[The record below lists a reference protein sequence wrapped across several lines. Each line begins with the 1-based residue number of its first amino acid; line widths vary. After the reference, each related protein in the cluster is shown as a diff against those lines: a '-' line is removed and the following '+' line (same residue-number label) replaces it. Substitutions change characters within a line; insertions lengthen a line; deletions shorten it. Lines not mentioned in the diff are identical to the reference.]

1 MQRALRPVGRLPH
14 PLCIPSF
21 FFICLMAPFSRLVL
35 AISFLMLASCAKQV
49 PLFSDL
55 REEEANEVMAAL
67 LEREVPCTKVP
78 GKEDKWALQV
88 DAEDFPF
95 AMQTLQAMGLPRQSF
110 QRMGEIFQKSGLVSS
125 PTEERVR
132 FIYALSQELS
142 ETFMKIDGV
151 VAARVHIAL
160 PDTDPLAEETNP
172 ASAAVF
178 IKCRPGYNLASS
190 TQDLKSLVTRSVEGL
205 KSDNVELVISS
216 AEAMEPVRR
225 RKEAE
230 PTKAAGLLA
239 QLPPWGV
246 PAAAAGGGFLLAAA
260 IFLLFRKGNSNKAA

>member
-1 MQRALRPVGRLPH
+1 VL
-14 PLCIPSF
+14 LCT
-21 FFICLMAPFSRLVL
+21 LLL
-35 AISFLMLASCAKQV
+35 AACAKQV

-55 REEEANEVMAAL
+55 REEEANEVMAVL
-67 LEREVPCTKVP
+67 MERGVACTKLP
-78 GKEDKWALQV
+78 GKEDKWGLHVAS
-88 DAEDFPF
+88 EDFPF

-125 PTEERVR
+125 PTEERIR

-178 IKCRPGYNLASS
+178 IKTRPSYNLANS
-190 TQDLKSLVTRSVEGL
+190 TQDLKNLVVRSVEGL
-205 KSDNVELVISS
+205 QPDNVELVITS
-216 AEAMEPVRR
+216 AEATEPVR
-225 RKEAE
+225 KKAVEE
-230 PTKAAGLLA
+230 TTKAAGLLA
-239 QLPPWGV
+239 ALPAWGV
-246 PAAAAGGGFLLAAA
+246 PAAAATGGFILASAA
-260 IFLLFRKGNSNKAA
+260 FLMFRRGSSNKSA